1 MPLKG
6 VHKYK
11 GCLTKLGQTVF
22 LKSLATGENVIR
34 QNEMVWNEA
43 CLRINFI
50 YFYASEK
57 WNCTK
62 LHFYKNTMFL
72 TALIDTTFHFL
83 GKSIQVPIYIYI
95 YIYMQHNII
104 DLKEVRAII
113 NLRTIL
119 YYILNIFSFFPLY
132 CRTYEFYTYT

>member
-1 MPLKG
+1 M
-6 VHKYK
+6 
-11 GCLTKLGQTVF
+11 
-22 LKSLATGENVIR
+22 I
-34 QNEMVWNEA
+34 WNEA

-57 WNCTK
+57 CNCTK
-62 LHFYKNTMFL
+62 LHFYKNTMFF

-83 GKSIQVPIYIYI
+83 GKSIQVPTYI